1 MVISD
6 LFNSLGFQDRRTYR
20 IIIIYIYVYIYI
32 EDYTLTTKNL
42 EHLAKVNWDRFPY
55 TLTLIWPM

>member
-20 IIIIYIYVYIYI
+20 IIIIYICIYI